1 MKQISR
7 LSSGRVTVKSPAD
20 VASDRYQLLDLASAE
35 PNLGTA
41 ANGAVL
47 ITDYIGTRTWT
58 DSPTFQDLDVANN
71 LTANRIYT
79 DNLFFANGDPY
90 ITAGSG
96 VGEQSTNLY
105 NGVATATTSVTLID
119 SMPISGN
126 STVRWTISS
135 QDVVN
140 SRYKTST
147 VDSINNGTT
156 AYYNEYGVVLSDNSY
171 EVATFTSNVAS
182 GNINLYATGDSAN
195 VAIAYQRMAL
205 GSSTVAGY
213 IPAGRDGAKGYTGS
227 AGGVGI
233 VVDSFTGNG
242 SNINFTL
249 ATAPL
254 NENQTIVS
262 VGGILQPKSAYSVAG
277 TTLTFSSAP
286 VTGVGIEVTTFASTA
301 GSSSNGYTGSVGSF
315 SGTTSQAIVTTNTT
329 ASTSKTTGA
338 LRVAGGAGIGGNLHV
353 GGTTYLTGDLVPA
366 SNNTV
371 NIGSATNRFGTLY
384 LAANTID
391 LGGTTITTSPG
402 GELVFTTQAG
412 NVSLTANA
420 INFLSSVA
428 NTSTN
433 QGDMNVTGNLTV
445 NKIYATSYFY
455 ANGTSFSGGIGYTGS
470 RGIQGIQ
477 GVQGDIGYTGSVGP
491 QGATGAGYTGSQGTQ
506 GTQGAVGYTGSV
518 GVNGSNGYTGSAGAG
533 YTGSQGVAGNTGTPG
548 SIGYTGS
555 RGTDGAAGGGYLN
568 LLMPGALTAPI
579 TGTARFYPPANLTIN
594 TVYANL
600 SANPTNGS
608 LTFVIKKNGTSTGTT
623 FTLSSALMDAV
634 SVNIALTTTD
644 YLTVDVTGSAM
655 GSDLHIKLKYA

>member
-47 ITDYIGTRTWT
+47 ITNYIGTRTWT

-242 SNINFTL
+242 SSINFTL

-286 VTGVGIEVTTFASTA
+286 ATGVGIEVTTFASTA
-301 GSSSNGYTGSVGSF
+301 GSSSNGYTGSAGSF

-338 LRVAGGAGIGGNLHV
+338 LRVAGGAGIGGNLHI

-445 NKIYATSYFY
+445 NKIYANSYFY

-477 GVQGDIGYTGSVGP
+477 GVQGDVGYTGSVGP
-491 QGATGAGYTGSQGTQ
+491 QGATGAGYTGSAGTQ

-518 GVNGSNGYTGSAGAG
+518 GVNGSDGYTGSAGAG

-548 SIGYTGS
+548 SAGYTGS

-608 LTFVIKKNGTSTGTT
+608 LTFVIKKNGTGTGTT
-623 FTLSSALMDAV
+623 FSLSSALMNAV

>member
-506 GTQGAVGYTGSV
+506 GSQGAVGYTGSV
-518 GVNGSNGYTGSAGAG
+518 GVNGSDGYTGSAGAG

-548 SIGYTGS
+548 STGYTGS

-579 TGTARFYPPANLTIN
+579 TGTARFYPPANLTVN

-634 SVNIALTTTD
+634 STSIALTTTD

-655 GSDLHIKLKYA
+655 ASDLHIKLKYA